1 MANANFA
8 DLYGSDLLLHYDAS
22 DATKLFS
29 DTGATTLSSDGGA
42 TRAIGPQPDATL
54 QVYLSNTNGPTYRAN
69 YASSGYA
76 ALEFDGVN
84 DALVNASTG
93 LTAGVRFFVLLV
105 MTPIAGAGTAWSR
118 GTSASHFSRLYISTA
133 PTYLGQSVGGANN
146 FSQSATFASGKICLA
161 MTVGDNQNQI
171 DGLGQCIGT
180 QQTGTVSASLAAK
193 FSLAVA
199 DFSGLTQ
206 YGNFAFH
213 ELLLIGHNCE
223 WGQVLRG
230 AKILRNKWGIT
241 DPNAL
246 PQAVAAGKPLSPFLS
261 QVIG

>member
-1 MANANFA
+1 MANATFA
-8 DLYGSDLLLHYDAS
+8 DLFSTDLLLHYDVS
-22 DATKLFS
+22 DASKLFT
-29 DTGATTLSSDGGA
+29 DTGGTSAASNGNEVKCIKPQSDA
-42 TRAIGPQPDATL
+42 ALAVNL
-54 QVYLSNTNGPTYRAN
+54 TNSAGPTYRSN

-93 LTAGVRFFVLLV
+93 LTAGVRFFVLVV

-118 GTSASHFSRLYISTA
+118 GTSASHFCRLYINTA
-133 PTYLGQSVGGANN
+133 PSYLGQSVGGANT

-161 MTVGDNQNQI
+161 MNLGDNQNQI

-193 FSLAVA
+193 FSLGVA

-206 YGNFAFH
+206 FGNFAFH
-213 ELLLIGHNCE
+213 ELLLIGQNCE

-230 AKILRNKWGIT
+230 AKILRNKWGVT

-246 PQAVAAGKPLSPFLS
+246 PQAGGTSRPLSPFLS

>member
-1 MANANFA
+1 MANATFA
-8 DLYGSDLLLHYDAS
+8 NLFSTDLLLHYDVS
-22 DATKLFS
+22 DAASLFS
-29 DTGATTLSSDGGA
+29 DTGGTTAASDGGP
-42 TRAIGPQPDATL
+42 TRALGPQSDAAL
-54 QVYLSNTNGPTYRAN
+54 QVFLTNSNGPTYRSN
-69 YASSGYA
+69 YASSGYP

-84 DALVNASTG
+84 DALVQATTG

-133 PTYLGQSVGGANN
+133 PTYLGQSVGGAST
-146 FSQSATFASGKICLA
+146 FSQSASFASGKICIA
-161 MTVGDNQNQI
+161 MTLGDNQNQI

-180 QQTGTVSASLAAK
+180 QQTGTVSESLNAK
-193 FSLAVA
+193 FSLGVA

-213 ELLLIGHNCE
+213 ELLLIGQNCE

-246 PQAVAAGKPLSPFLS
+246 PQAASAAKPGHPMKS